1 MIGPPGPRLRIAG
14 ASFVCGAAMLAFA
27 CGGSTAPAPERPTA
41 VRVGAE
47 DVARVES
54 GQLERGPVVAGR
66 LTPEKQAVVRSE
78 VGGAIT
84 SVRAEPGE
92 QVARNQVLATID
104 AAALRDQLLS
114 ARSAA
119 SSARA
124 ALAVARREAER
135 MQTLA
140 DAGAVATQESENA
153 QRAVTAAQAQVADA
167 DARVSSAQEQLS
179 RTTVRSPI
187 DGAVSERP
195 VNAGDVVQPGAALF
209 TIVDPSSV
217 RLEGAIPAAQFSEV
231 HIGDPVHFE
240 VTGYP
245 DRRFDGTVT
254 RINPTADPAT
264 GQVRVTVT
272 LPNTGHDLVAGLFA
286 RGRIGTEVARGPIVP
301 ASAVRE
307 EDGAT
312 QLTVVRDGKAE
323 TVPVTV
329 SLRDPLTEQVLV
341 ESGVEPG
348 DLVLLGAAQGLTAG
362 TPVSISAPEAGATA
376 TTGQSSGGR

>member
-66 LTPEKQAVVRSE
+66 LTPEKQAFVRSE

-195 VNAGDVVQPGAALF
+195 VNAGDVRHPGAAHETL
-209 TIVDPSSV
+209 DP
-217 RLEGAIPAAQFSEV
+217 Q
-231 HIGDPVHFE
+231 
-240 VTGYP
+240 
-245 DRRFDGTVT
+245 
-254 RINPTADPAT
+254 
-264 GQVRVTVT
+264 
-272 LPNTGHDLVAGLFA
+272 
-286 RGRIGTEVARGPIVP
+286 
-301 ASAVRE
+301 
-307 EDGAT
+307 
-312 QLTVVRDGKAE
+312 
-323 TVPVTV
+323 
-329 SLRDPLTEQVLV
+329 
-341 ESGVEPG
+341 
-348 DLVLLGAAQGLTAG
+348 
-362 TPVSISAPEAGATA
+362 
-376 TTGQSSGGR
+376 